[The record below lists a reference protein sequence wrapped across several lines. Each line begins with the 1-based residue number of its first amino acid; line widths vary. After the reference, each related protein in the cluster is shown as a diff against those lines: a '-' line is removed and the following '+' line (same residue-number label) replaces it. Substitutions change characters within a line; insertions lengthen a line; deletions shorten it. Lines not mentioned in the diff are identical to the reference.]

1 MDVKKAIVFSRY
13 PLVSEWLSALLSS
26 MGWQV
31 NANDEDKNT
40 DAIRIVDIS
49 DVLDL
54 EMLEA
59 QLETGAPVVVFSR
72 LSETKLLGI
81 IFDYEIKGVIHFST
95 QMNAIQETLEAAAI
109 GEEYFDET
117 ILTFM
122 LSAKYREIHDRVSSL
137 SKRELEIIDGILED
151 LTNDEI
157 AVRFDLSVRT
167 VNAHKR
173 NILQKMDERSLVGVV
188 KTILTYS
195 LRFH

>member
-13 PLVSEWLSALLSS
+13 PLVSDWLSTLLRSWE
-26 MGWQV
+26 WQV
-31 NANDEDKNT
+31 AVNEHEK
-40 DAIRIVDIS
+40 DATVVRIVDIS
-49 DVLDL
+49 DAKDL
-54 EMLEA
+54 ETLQD
-59 QLETGAPVVVFSR
+59 QLASSAPVVVFSHLAQTQL
-72 LSETKLLGI
+72 LSI
-81 IFDYEIKGVIHFST
+81 IFDHEIKGVIHFSADIHT
-95 QMNAIQETLEAAAI
+95 VRETLDAALR

-122 LSAKYREIHDRVSSL
+122 LSGKYREIHDRISSL

-157 AVRFDLSVRT
+157 AERFDLSVRT

-173 NILQKMDERSLVGVV
+173 NILQKMEERSLVGVV

-195 LRFH
+195 LRFR

>member
-1 MDVKKAIVFSRY
+1 MDAKKAIVFSRY
-13 PLVSEWLSALLSS
+13 PLVSEWLSALLSG

-31 NANDEDKNT
+31 TMGVEDKNT
-40 DAIRIVDIS
+40 EVLRIVDIS
-49 DVLDL
+49 DGQDL
-54 EMLEA
+54 VILEA

-72 LSETKLLGI
+72 LPETKLLGI

-95 QMNAIQETLEAAAI
+95 QMNAVEETLEAAAN

-122 LSAKYREIHDRVSSL
+122 LSGKYREIHDRVRSL

-157 AVRFDLSVRT
+157 AERFDLSVRT

-173 NILQKMDERSLVGVV
+173 NILQKMEERSLVGVV

-195 LRFH
+195 IRFR